1 MNEEQYKSRIAVYE
15 GFPSEGISFKDIS
28 TLLHDGEALKSA
40 IKEMADII
48 APYKP
53 DYIVGPESRGF
64 IFGVPIAV
72 ELGCGFIMARKP
84 GKLPGKTAKVAYS
97 LEYGESALEVPSYA
111 LEKGKRV
118 VMVDDLMATGGT
130 FKAIEKVLL
139 EAGMDVPL
147 GVTFIELSDLKG
159 WEAIKA
165 KFVSIVKYP
174 H

>member
-28 TLLHDGEALKSA
+28 TFLHDGEALRSA
-40 IKEMADII
+40 IHEMAEII
-48 APYKP
+48 GPYKP
-53 DYIVGPESRGF
+53 DYIIGPESRGF

-84 GKLPGKTAKVAYS
+84 GKLPGKTAKAEYA
-97 LEYGESALEVPSYA
+97 LEYGESTLEIPAYA
-111 LEKGKRV
+111 LERGKRV

-130 FKAIEKVLL
+130 FHALEKMLL
-139 EAGMDVPL
+139 AAGMEVPL
-147 GVTFIELSDLKG
+147 GVAFIELSDLKG

-165 KFVSIVKYP
+165 KFVSLVKYP